1 MRHNTSIIILS
12 YNTLDLLQLC
22 IGSIR
27 EFTEEGTYEIIV
39 VENASQDGSAE
50 WLKEQKDLICIYNE
64 ENRGFPKGCNQ
75 GLEIAAGTEL
85 LLLNSDTIVTKHW
98 LDNLRRALYS
108 SPQVGAVSCVT
119 NYCSNN
125 QQIKVSYESIEE
137 MQAFAAGY
145 NKANPALWEDRT
157 TLVGFCYLFK
167 REVYEKVG
175 FLDERFSPGN
185 YEDDDYSL
193 RILREGYSLLL
204 CRDTFIHHFGSA
216 GFRKRYTEQE
226 EAEKAKR
233 YNALLQRNYALFQK
247 KWQVP
252 ENYKAMKAE
261 DLRGYLQPIDAAVEE
276 QAGVLPLVNE
286 KKIAVLVRK
295 SHEAQYAVCMESLQ
309 AMKWPA
315 GYEVEVFA
323 LEAEKPYAAEAN
335 AVLAKTDAK
344 YKIYINDDLCL
355 VSPQAVEELLDIFR
369 DETVGM
375 VGFLGSRSL
384 PVSGNL
390 LESAYKWGAV
400 YVPMEN
406 DLTETR
412 FGEATEGE
420 SAAVR
425 FLAPSFFA
433 TQADLSWNEAYGK
446 QYYAVLAHCQAFE
459 GEGRR
464 IVVPLP
470 QNVWCAYQIK
480 NISFDADEADREI
493 FFAGHHPYLGNAV
506 SDKSRNTLYA
516 CGRESEVE
524 GWQEFSYPEGIAIG
538 GKAHI
543 HKTAICRL
551 AFPNFEGEP
560 RIRIGDMCEIDAYSS
575 LSAAYRIV
583 LENFVTLAE
592 NVHIAD
598 YRYEEENLGLA
609 QQDREVLW
617 EARGVHIGR
626 AASIGANVSIEGA
639 VHIGRGSTIRAGS
652 VVRSDIPAY
661 CIAEGNPA
669 RVVKVFSLRAG
680 KWLPA
685 ADERELE
692 KVLEERK
699 NTEPLLTVA
708 LITYNRSKYLKKSL
722 KCVLQQLGND
732 ELAEILVSDNVSTDD
747 TRKIVQEMQ
756 KKYKNLRYHCN
767 EKNVGAE
774 GNIHRAI
781 KASKGEY
788 VLVAG
793 DDDYYLDGSLNAL
806 LDGIVQCRG
815 VALLYLGHWN
825 GLRKIYK
832 DTGYLAYIDF
842 VSYFMAWITGVVM
855 RRDLY
860 GSIADPEKYNYTRI
874 PQVYLQLEI
883 LKKKPEFAV
892 LHGPLIAKGSGDH
905 RPSGYNFAEVF
916 IKNYFDIL
924 TATVKIPPAQ
934 LSQEK
939 KRVMEHSVYPWC
951 RKIKEWRLGLSL
963 DGLFDIVK
971 EYYGN
976 EPYYPE
982 VVATLKGI
990 LQEDGRKG

>member
-193 RILREGYSLLL
+193 RILREGYSLLV

-412 FGEATEGE
+412 FGEAMEGE

-470 QNVWCAYQIK
+470 QNIWCAYQIK

-493 FFAGHHPYLGNAV
+493 FFAGHHPYLGGAV

-592 NVHIAD
+592 NVHVAD

-669 RVVKVFSLRAG
+669 RVVKAFSLRAG

-806 LDGIVQCRG
+806 LDGIIQCRG

>member
-145 NKANPALWEDRT
+145 NKTNPALWEDRT

-193 RILREGYSLLL
+193 RILREGYSLLV

-276 QAGVLPLVNE
+276 PAGVLPLVNE

-470 QNVWCAYQIK
+470 QNIWCAYQIK

-493 FFAGHHPYLGNAV
+493 FFAGHHPYLGGAV

-592 NVHIAD
+592 NVHVAD

-609 QQDREVLW
+609 QQDRKVLW

-669 RVVKVFSLRAG
+669 RVVKAFSLRAG
-680 KWLPA
+680 KWLSA

>member
-193 RILREGYSLLL
+193 RILREGYSLLV

-420 SAAVR
+420 SAVVR

-470 QNVWCAYQIK
+470 QNIWCAYQIK

-609 QQDREVLW
+609 QQDRKVLW

-652 VVRSDIPAY
+652 VVHSDIPAY

-669 RVVKVFSLRAG
+669 RVVKAFSLRAG
-680 KWLPA
+680 KWLPV
-685 ADERELE
+685 ADGRELE

-699 NTEPLLTVA
+699 NTAPLLTVA

-793 DDDYYLDGSLNAL
+793 DDDYYLDGSLLMLLGNIIQHRRAAL
-806 LDGIVQCRG
+806 FFLRNNYGSCEKNRG
-815 VALLYLGHWN
+815 
-825 GLRKIYK
+825 
-832 DTGYLAYIDF
+832 TGCLEYIAY
-842 VSYFMAWITGVVM
+842 VGYFMTWISGVVM
-855 RRDLY
+855 RRELY
-860 GSIADPEKYNYTRI
+860 DSIEEPQKYDATHL
-874 PQVYLQLEI
+874 PQVYLQMEI
-883 LKKKPEFAV
+883 LKRNPEFV
-892 LHGPLIAKGSGDH
+892 VFYGPMVSKTSGDCL
-905 RPSGYNFAEVF
+905 PSGFNLAEVF
-916 IKNYFDIL
+916 IKNYLDIL
-924 TATVKIPPAQ
+924 MATVEMPASL
-934 LSQEK
+934 LSVEK
-939 KRVMEHSVYPWC
+939 KRLMEQHVYIWLI
-951 RKIKEWRLGLSL
+951 RMRGEHVNLSL
-963 DGLFDIVK
+963 DGLFDIVR

-982 VVATLKGI
+982 VVATLKEI
-990 LQEDGRKG
+990 LQE